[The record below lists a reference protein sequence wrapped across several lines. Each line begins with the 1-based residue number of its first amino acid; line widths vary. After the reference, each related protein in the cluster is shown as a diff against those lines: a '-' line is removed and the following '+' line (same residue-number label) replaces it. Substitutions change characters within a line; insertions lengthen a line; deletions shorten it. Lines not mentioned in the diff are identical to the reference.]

1 MNSEWNEG
9 LSLLEVERHR
19 CGEKPLQIGA
29 VAIHQKEEAKNY
41 YNLMHVE
48 RFPSIFMD
56 TSMLLSSGDG
66 RGFPTSA
73 LTVAYWEI
81 MVAAFQY

>member
-1 MNSEWNEG
+1 MDPKAEMMKNLEMSASSSSMIDWKMN
-9 LSLLEVERHR
+9 LLMSKRTLKLFNL

-48 RFPSIFMD
+48 
-56 TSMLLSSGDG
+56 
-66 RGFPTSA
+66 
-73 LTVAYWEI
+73 
-81 MVAAFQY
+81 